1 MGASEEVKPI
11 LSLLSISIWE
21 LQPQLELMRTEMKKE
36 LMEEVEAA
44 MEVTKMVATKMT
56 TKMVTMI
63 TKKWKQSLLVMRA
76 GYLRGAQLKKKYYQI
91 SRKHRFLLL

>member
-1 MGASEEVKPI
+1 
-11 LSLLSISIWE
+11 
-21 LQPQLELMRTEMKKE
+21 MRTEMKKE

-44 MEVTKMVATKMT
+44 IEVTKMVATKMT
-56 TKMVTMI
+56 TKMVTMM

-76 GYLRGAQLKKKYYQI
+76 GYLRGAQPKKKYHQI